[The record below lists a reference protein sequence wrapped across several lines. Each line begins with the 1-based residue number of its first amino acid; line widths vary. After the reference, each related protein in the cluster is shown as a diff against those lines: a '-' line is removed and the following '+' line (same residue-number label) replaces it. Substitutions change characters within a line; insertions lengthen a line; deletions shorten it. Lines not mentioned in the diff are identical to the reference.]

1 MLLHLLQML
10 LPMKR
15 QLLMQLLLLRLL
27 PLHLRHLLRLL
38 LLRPQNLL
46 QK

>member
-1 MLLHLLQML
+1 MMHLRPSQLMQLKLLLLHL
-10 LPMKR
+10 PR
-15 QLLMQLLLLRLL
+15 LM
-27 PLHLRHLLRLL
+27 RLL

>member
-1 MLLHLLQML
+1 MKHLLPLQLMQLKLLLLHL
-10 LPMKR
+10 PR
-15 QLLMQLLLLRLL
+15 LMQ
-27 PLHLRHLLRLL
+27 LL